1 MQTDVALGFLLPAVV
16 CWLCSLYCLAW
27 QRDRVWDPAISAILA
42 AFVVR
47 GIASL
52 MGAPHIYHALNAY
65 SGTPNLA
72 RLLINAS
79 MIVWSVLILTAVAYW
94 SLKRDRARL
103 FVRICWVVVA
113 VVIAASAVLWSTIS
127 VPETARGF
135 SDEYAHTNSAVAG
148 LMLIYHLVVSAALI
162 AITLCC
168 IRFAYLAKQAV
179 FRAAMVTT
187 ALGAVCYLCFAVHR
201 ILVILSHPI
210 GRRLVD
216 PWPTATPLM
225 TGVGTVGMMIGLTM
239 PMWVP
244 ELSRARKRLHTN
256 NLHRVLEPLWT
267 DLRPFVSTVPTP
279 DAESNDP
286 EYRLYR
292 RMVDIRDAL
301 LALSYRFPVDGD
313 DSERGSARVA
323 QQIRHA
329 LDSPDVDASTKPD
342 RSSLIVADR
351 ATEER
356 WLTEVA
362 VEYRRGRERQNRP
375 PRRMRRAAVRTDQA
389 GTMSPEP

>member
-52 MGAPHIYHALNAY
+52 MGAPHVYHALNFY

-79 MIVWSVLILTAVAYW
+79 MIVWSVLILTAIAYW
-94 SLKRDRARL
+94 SLTGERARL
-103 FVRICWVVVA
+103 FVRICWVIVA
-113 VVIAASAVLWSTIS
+113 LVITASAVLWSMIS

-135 SDEYAHTNSAVAG
+135 SDEYAHTNRAVAG
-148 LMLIYHLVVSAALI
+148 LMLIYHLVVAAALI
-162 AITLCC
+162 AIVLCC
-168 IRFAYLAKQAV
+168 IRFAYLAKQTV
-179 FRAAMVTT
+179 FRVAMVTT
-187 ALGAVCYLCFAVHR
+187 AAGALCYLCFALHR

-216 PWPTATPLM
+216 PWPAATPLM

-244 ELSRARKRLHTN
+244 EIIRVRKRLRAN
-256 NLHRVLEPLWT
+256 YLHRLLEPLWT
-267 DLRPFVSTVPTP
+267 DLRPFVSTVSTP
-279 DAESNDP
+279 DAESSDP

-301 LALSYRFPVDGD
+301 LALSYKFPAEATDGA
-313 DSERGSARVA
+313 RGSALVA

-329 LDSPDVDASTKPD
+329 LNSPDIDASADPD

-351 ATEER
+351 ATEEQ

-375 PRRMRRAAVRTDQA
+375 PRRMRRAVVGADQA
-389 GTMSPEP
+389 GQIRQER